1 MKYRKYLITFV
12 LMFVCIFIP
21 THILADDKNIKVE
34 PQNVESGG
42 VKLQSKIY
50 DYEQYEAVTYIED
63 SWNPFSS
70 EPLDRGL
77 NAIANLFFSLTKMT
91 ASLIDTAIEELYGL
105 NAIDR
110 VADKV
115 ANVSNLLYDNLYQS
129 LGILLFVIA
138 VLQIFFYYS
147 FEKNSMKAGRTTFA
161 LFAVIAVS
169 MIWFSNAGHY
179 LKTMNSLS
187 NELQGQVMR
196 AGIPFSGEQ
205 VKKGEELKGSL
216 AIMRNTYFDLV
227 VYKSY
232 LLMNYG
238 TPDEKKIVDDNEKK
252 DRITKLLEYK
262 TNKEGYKEREKIAK
276 KEATEM
282 DNVFMSAST
291 VSGKIGVAFFSLL
304 FAIVLGI
311 PFLVIAF
318 LNIALQILLLAFA
331 IVLGVSLLLSILP
344 AFSQSGWKNFE
355 KLIGIALMKA
365 FIGLAILFM
374 FVIVELMKSFF
385 PPVSQGMYMLNI
397 VATAV
402 VLFVVYKYRDK
413 IIEVATGGRVSLE
426 GANPMSQLYNQ
437 GVKQPASKA
446 TELAKMAVGGAA
458 GYTAG
463 KVQERISNRKG
474 QNDSQNDPQIAQ
486 NNKGV
491 GVGGVQ
497 EQRANAR
504 KTGKLAQFRKKA
516 LNLPADL
523 KDKAKTAKEAVKE
536 DLPLNAKHAALKAKD
551 NIVNMPERAKQAMKG
566 DLQQGEQ
573 ERQMSQQAREQK
585 RAQKRENIER
595 MEQSHAKSGGVQQQ
609 PTEPKKETRYQQQDR
624 KPQIKTPSEKPQL
637 KKEQPQH
644 EQQQPQPR
652 TQPKRESYVRQQTT
666 QQKPIETQEQP
677 RREPSKREPVK
688 QDEIVKEKRQR
699 QEPPMKNNNQK
710 QEVNRKVV
718 GQSNTEQ
725 QPISSPKQ
733 KPQGLNR
740 TSDRNKG

>member
-1 MKYRKYLITFV
+1 
-12 LMFVCIFIP
+12 
-21 THILADDKNIKVE
+21 
-34 PQNVESGG
+34 
-42 VKLQSKIY
+42 
-50 DYEQYEAVTYIED
+50 
-63 SWNPFSS
+63 
-70 EPLDRGL
+70 
-77 NAIANLFFSLTKMT
+77 
-91 ASLIDTAIEELYGL
+91 
-105 NAIDR
+105 
-110 VADKV
+110 
-115 ANVSNLLYDNLYQS
+115 
-129 LGILLFVIA
+129 
-138 VLQIFFYYS
+138 
-147 FEKNSMKAGRTTFA
+147 MKAGRTTFA

-385 PPVSQGMYMLNI
+385 LQYH
-397 VATAV
+397 
-402 VLFVVYKYRDK
+402 
-413 IIEVATGGRVSLE
+413 
-426 GANPMSQLYNQ
+426 
-437 GVKQPASKA
+437 
-446 TELAKMAVGGAA
+446 
-458 GYTAG
+458 
-463 KVQERISNRKG
+463 
-474 QNDSQNDPQIAQ
+474 
-486 NNKGV
+486 
-491 GVGGVQ
+491 
-497 EQRANAR
+497 
-504 KTGKLAQFRKKA
+504 
-516 LNLPADL
+516 
-523 KDKAKTAKEAVKE
+523 KEC
-536 DLPLNAKHAALKAKD
+536 
-551 NIVNMPERAKQAMKG
+551 
-566 DLQQGEQ
+566 
-573 ERQMSQQAREQK
+573 
-585 RAQKRENIER
+585 
-595 MEQSHAKSGGVQQQ
+595 
-609 PTEPKKETRYQQQDR
+609 TC
-624 KPQIKTPSEKPQL
+624 
-637 KKEQPQH
+637 
-644 EQQQPQPR
+644 
-652 TQPKRESYVRQQTT
+652 
-666 QQKPIETQEQP
+666 
-677 RREPSKREPVK
+677 
-688 QDEIVKEKRQR
+688 
-699 QEPPMKNNNQK
+699 
-710 QEVNRKVV
+710 
-718 GQSNTEQ
+718 
-725 QPISSPKQ
+725 
-733 KPQGLNR
+733 
-740 TSDRNKG
+740 